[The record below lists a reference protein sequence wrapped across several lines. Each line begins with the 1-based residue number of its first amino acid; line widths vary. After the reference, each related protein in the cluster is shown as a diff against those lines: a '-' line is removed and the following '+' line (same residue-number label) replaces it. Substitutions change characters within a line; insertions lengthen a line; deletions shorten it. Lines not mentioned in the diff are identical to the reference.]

1 MSDFFGHFQVDK
13 AFLEIDA
20 KFESMESFQ
29 PKNAYDVQIQ
39 GIFPQYMVVFITRT
53 IEGSIKNIIHTKS
66 KVLGKNRDEIQQ
78 IESILKEF
86 QNPTKEK
93 IYDIFYKTLNIELKC
108 QDFDSR
114 YFSALGQIVTDRH
127 KIAHSPHLEPF
138 FDDRQYLKSLEDIKK
153 HYICIKKFIAK
164 LCEVT
169 DSC

>member
-66 KVLGKNRDEIQQ
+66 KVLGKNRDEIKQ
-78 IESILKEF
+78 IESILKGF
-86 QNPTKEK
+86 QNPTKDK
-93 IYDIFYKTLNIELKC
+93 IHDIFYETLDIELDL
-108 QDFDSR
+108 QDFDPI
-114 YFSALGQIVTDRH
+114 YFSSLGQIVTDRH
-127 KIAHSPHLEPF
+127 KIAHSPYFEPY
-138 FDDRQYLKSLEDIKK
+138 FDDGKYLKSLDDIKK
-153 HYICIKKFIAK
+153 HYIDIKKFIVK
-164 LCEVT
+164 LCEIT